1 MKNRT
6 ILSFIPVAL
15 ACTTIALA
23 QAVQSP
29 TKPAKTPAAAPVAPV
44 APAAPAAPIAPS
56 ATPPVAPAAAPAP
69 AGLPKFAPV
78 AFEGA
83 KPSAQEL
90 LTRHITATG
99 GEKAWE
105 AKTMMSSK
113 CAIEIPAAGLKGA
126 MDMQAMAPDSIAIV
140 MDIPGMGQ
148 SRSGFNGTVGWTIDP
163 MRGPSLMDAKQI
175 ADLKRDGNFRRDL
188 DLMRNAGNAEVLGLV
203 EFETRPCW
211 QVKIAGSTPDA
222 TPSNNFYDKETG
234 LMAGMTMM
242 AATPMGSIPV
252 TLLTGEYKDFADVK
266 LPVRTTTKVMG
277 QMQVMTIDSVTWEG
291 VSAKAFELPPEI
303 AAMKNA
309 APTPATPA
317 APIVPAAPATK

>member
-1 MKNRT
+1 MKHRN

-23 QAVQSP
+23 QTVQAP
-29 TKPAKTPAAAPVAPV
+29 AQPAKSPA
-44 APAAPAAPIAPS
+44 AAPAAPNAPS
-56 ATPPVAPAAAPAP
+56 AIPPVAPAAAPAP

-99 GEKAWE
+99 GEKAWD
-105 AKTMMSSK
+105 AKNMMSSK
-113 CAIEIPAAGLKGA
+113 GAIEIPAAGLKGA
-126 MDMQAMAPDSIAIV
+126 MDMQAMAPDNIAIV

-163 MRGPSLMDAKQI
+163 MRGPALMDAKQI

-211 QVKIAGSTPDA
+211 QVKISTSTSDA
-222 TPSNNFYDKETG
+222 TPTNNFYDKETG
-234 LMAGMTMM
+234 LMAGMTLM

-317 APIVPAAPATK
+317 APIAPAAPATK

>member
-1 MKNRT
+1 MTKRT
-6 ILSFIPVAL
+6 TFSFFPIAL

-23 QAVQSP
+23 QVVPAP
-29 TKPAKTPAAAPVAPV
+29 TAPAKRPAAAPS
-44 APAAPAAPIAPS
+44 APAAPGAPIAPS
-56 ATPPVAPAAAPAP
+56 ITPPAAPAAAPAP
-69 AGLPKFAPV
+69 ATLPKFAAV

-90 LTRHITATG
+90 LARHIAVTG
-99 GEKAWE
+99 GEKAWQ
-105 AKTMMSSK
+105 AKTMISSK
-113 CAIEIPAAGLKGA
+113 GAIEIPAAGLKGA
-126 MDMQAMAPDSIAIV
+126 MDMQAMAPDSIAMV

-148 SRSGFNGTVGWTIDP
+148 SRTGFDGTTGWSIDP
-163 MRGPSLMDAKQI
+163 MRGPSIMDAKQI
-175 ADLKRDGNFRRDL
+175 SDLKRDGNFRRDL
-188 DLMRNAGNAEVLGLV
+188 ELMHNAGNAEVLGLV

-211 QVKIAGSTPDA
+211 QVKIATSVPGA

-234 LMAGMTMM
+234 LMAGMTLM
-242 AATPMGSIPV
+242 AATPMGEIPV
-252 TLLTGEYKDFADVK
+252 TLLTAEYKDFGDVK

-309 APTPATPA
+309 APA
-317 APIVPAAPATK
+317 APAAPAAK

>member
-1 MKNRT
+1 MKHRN

-15 ACTTIALA
+15 ACTTIAIAQSA
-23 QAVQSP
+23 QAPAQ
-29 TKPAKTPAAAPVAPV
+29 PAKSPAAAPAT
-44 APAAPAAPIAPS
+44 PATPAAPIAPP
-56 ATPPVAPAAAPAP
+56 AAPAAAPAP
-69 AGLPKFAPV
+69 AALPKFPAV
-78 AFEGA
+78 VFEGA

-105 AKTMMSSK
+105 AKTMISSK
-113 CAIEIPAAGLKGA
+113 GSIEIPAAGLKGA

-188 DLMRNAGNAEVLGLV
+188 DLMRKPGNSEVLGLV

-211 QVKIAGSTPDA
+211 QVKIATATPDA
-222 TPSNNFYDKETG
+222 TPTNNFYDKETG

-252 TLLTGEYKDFADVK
+252 TLLTSEYKDFADVK

-277 QMQVMTIDSVTWEG
+277 QMQVMTIESVTWEG
-291 VSAKAFELPPEI
+291 VPATAFELPPEI

-309 APTPATPA
+309 APAPA
-317 APIVPAAPATK
+317 APAAPAAPTAPAAPATPATK

>member
-1 MKNRT
+1 MKHRT
-6 ILSFIPVAL
+6 ILSFIPAAL

-23 QAVQSP
+23 QSAQAP
-29 TKPAKTPAAAPVAPV
+29 TPPAKSPAAT
-44 APAAPAAPIAPS
+44 PAAPAAPITPP
-56 ATPPVAPAAAPAP
+56 ATPPAAPAAAPAP
-69 AGLPKFAPV
+69 AGLPKFPPV

-90 LTRHITATG
+90 LTRHITAAG

-113 CAIEIPAAGLKGA
+113 GIIDIPSAGLKGS

-140 MDIPGMGQ
+140 MDLPGMGQ

-163 MRGPSLMDAKQI
+163 MRGPAMMDAKQI

-188 DLMRNAGNAEVLGLV
+188 DLMRNPGNAEVLGLV

-211 QVKIAGSTPDA
+211 QVKVAPSTPDA
-222 TPSNNFYDKETG
+222 TPTNNFYDKETG

-252 TLLTGEYKDFADVK
+252 TLLTSDYKDFADVK
-266 LPVRTTTKVMG
+266 LPARTTTKVMG
-277 QMQVMTIDSVTWEG
+277 QMQVMTIESVTWDG
-291 VSAKAFELPPEI
+291 VTAKAFELPAEI

-309 APTPATPA
+309 APA
-317 APIVPAAPATK
+317 VPAAPATPATK

>member
-1 MKNRT
+1 MKHRH

-23 QAVQSP
+23 QSVQAP
-29 TKPAKTPAAAPVAPV
+29 AQPAKSPAAAPATI
-44 APAAPAAPIAPS
+44 ATPAAPIAPP
-56 ATPPVAPAAAPAP
+56 AALAAAPAP
-69 AGLPKFAPV
+69 AGLPKFPAV
-78 AFEGA
+78 VFEGA

-105 AKTMMSSK
+105 AKTMISSK
-113 CAIEIPAAGLKGA
+113 GSIEIPAAGLKGA

-188 DLMRNAGNAEVLGLV
+188 ELMRKPGNSEVLGLV

-211 QVKIAGSTPDA
+211 QVKIATATPDA
-222 TPSNNFYDKETG
+222 TPTNNFYDKETG

-252 TLLTGEYKDFADVK
+252 TLWTSEYKDFDDVK
-266 LPVRTTTKVMG
+266 LPVRTTTKAMG
-277 QMQVMTIDSVTWEG
+277 QMQVMTIQSVTWEG
-291 VSAKAFELPPEI
+291 VPATAFELPPEI

-309 APTPATPA
+309 APA
-317 APIVPAAPATK
+317 PAAPATPATK